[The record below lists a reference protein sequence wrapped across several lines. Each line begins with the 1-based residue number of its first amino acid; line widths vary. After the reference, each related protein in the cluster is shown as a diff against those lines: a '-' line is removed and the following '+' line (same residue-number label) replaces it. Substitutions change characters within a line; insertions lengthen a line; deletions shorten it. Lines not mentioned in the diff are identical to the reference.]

1 MANTQEKI
9 VIAKKELKMM
19 KKKGIMTDSEKVVDL
34 ENKIRLTEDKC
45 KELLREIKQ
54 LKRLQ
59 HDQGNEL
66 VELDI
71 TQDYPEKIRSLME
84 EIKYSRDKNIEL
96 MAKLENEEKQA
107 KR

>member
-1 MANTQEKI
+1 
-9 VIAKKELKMM
+9 M

-96 MAKLENEEKQA
+96 MTKLENEEKQA